1 MSIWR
6 DKLKKESEIVYL
18 IREYFKENG
27 FIETLTPHLYKY
39 PNLDGHINN
48 FITFFDYENKKKVM
62 YLTTSPEYFM
72 KELLSKG
79 VYPIYQI
86 TSAFRNGELDNW
98 HIPEFLILE
107 WYEEGNSMDVLIN
120 RLIDMLKYIYGEEFE
135 YSGKTVSTDDIGI
148 YSSVDILEDR
158 GIDID
163 RIDDYEYMKNVC
175 IKHNIF
181 YDRNYN
187 VDDLYWAIFYEFIEK
202 NMQEGIVFV
211 KYFPYFTGGMAK
223 MSFDYPKFTER
234 VECYISKVEIGNG
247 YVESMNSGDMMKRFE
262 EYAKKYNLRYK
273 VPKRFLESIDKIDK
287 DFVGMAIGVHR
298 LPYININ
305 IWKEMMDL

>member
-1 MSIWR
+1 MNIWK
-6 DKLKKESEIVYL
+6 DKLKKESETIYL

-27 FIETLTPHLYKY
+27 FIETLTPHLYKH
-39 PNLDGHINN
+39 PNLDGHISN
-48 FITFFDYENKKKVM
+48 FITFFDYENKRKVM

-86 TSAFRNGELDNW
+86 TPAFRNGELDNW

-107 WYEEGNSMDVLIN
+107 WYEKGSSMDILIN
-120 RLIDMLKYIYGEEFE
+120 RLIDMLKYVYGKEFE
-135 YSGKTVSTDDIGI
+135 YLGKTVSTDDIGI
-148 YSSVDILEDR
+148 YSSVDILKNA

-175 IKHNIF
+175 KKHNIF
-181 YDRNYN
+181 YDKKYSI
-187 VDDLYWAIFYEFIEK
+187 DDLYWALFYEFIEK
-202 NMQEGIVFV
+202 NMKEGIVFV

-223 MSFDYPKFTER
+223 ISSDYPKFTER
-234 VECYISKVEIGNG
+234 VECYISKIEIGNG
-247 YVESMNSGDMMKRFE
+247 YVESMDSGDMMKRFE
-262 EYAKKYNLRYK
+262 EYAKKYNWRYK
-273 VPKRFLESIDKIDK
+273 VPKRFLESIDKVNK

-298 LPYININ
+298 LPYVNMD